1 MPEIA
6 RAFKISLNDLEW
18 VAAFHAKKD
27 KPHCHLVVWNKNQ
40 DISIRRKP
48 FINYKQIKS
57 AVAKGVFK
65 EELKAMYEIKD
76 VSKSEIG
83 KMSKEE
89 IDTYKE
95 SLKEMYQNEEIYLN
109 AIDTEKAQNFVNER
123 LEDMEENEIIYIV
136 NNSDPNNYTQIK
148 KLDDK
153 KYEFKNIGERAI
165 LYKDN
170 TYLEAVTFLSK
181 FSNLRVIK
189 SESELNQFI
198 QNRKEEFNNIE
209 DELKEIMPS
218 IFNTPIISSNI
229 KQENIEQI
237 INKMKEFE
245 IDKSQYNSL
254 IEEIKNK
261 IKYSIEFLYNN
272 YEKNNKNLETDRTY
286 KKIIDNLISMEEFE
300 EIYSYKFYEDIRYKE
315 GSISHCGYP
324 DYMWQSGAER
334 NIYC

>member
-1 MPEIA
+1 
-6 RAFKISLNDLEW
+6 
-18 VAAFHAKKD
+18 
-27 KPHCHLVVWNKNQ
+27 
-40 DISIRRKP
+40 
-48 FINYKQIKS
+48 
-57 AVAKGVFK
+57 
-65 EELKAMYEIKD
+65 MYEIKD

-109 AIDTEKAQNFVNER
+109 AIDTEKAQNFVNET
-123 LEDMEENEIIYIV
+123 LEDMEENEII

>member
-1 MPEIA
+1 MGCSFS
-6 RAFKISLNDLEW
+6 R
-18 VAAFHAKKD
+18 KKD

-109 AIDTEKAQNFVNER
+109 AIDTEKAQNFVNET

-153 KYEFKNIGERAI
+153 NMSLRI
-165 LYKDN
+165 LEK
-170 TYLEAVTFLSK
+170 
-181 FSNLRVIK
+181 
-189 SESELNQFI
+189 ELFYI
-198 QNRKEEFNNIE
+198 
-209 DELKEIMPS
+209 
-218 IFNTPIISSNI
+218 
-229 KQENIEQI
+229 
-237 INKMKEFE
+237 
-245 IDKSQYNSL
+245 
-254 IEEIKNK
+254 
-261 IKYSIEFLYNN
+261 
-272 YEKNNKNLETDRTY
+272 
-286 KKIIDNLISMEEFE
+286 KIIHI
-300 EIYSYKFYEDIRYKE
+300 
-315 GSISHCGYP
+315 
-324 DYMWQSGAER
+324 
-334 NIYC
+334 

>member
-109 AIDTEKAQNFVNER
+109 AIDTEKAQNFVNET

-198 QNRKEEFNNIE
+198 QNRKEEFN
-209 DELKEIMPS
+209 KAR
-218 IFNTPIISSNI
+218 
-229 KQENIEQI
+229 
-237 INKMKEFE
+237 
-245 IDKSQYNSL
+245 
-254 IEEIKNK
+254 
-261 IKYSIEFLYNN
+261 KYRS
-272 YEKNNKNLETDRTY
+272 NNK
-286 KKIIDNLISMEEFE
+286 
-300 EIYSYKFYEDIRYKE
+300 
-315 GSISHCGYP
+315 
-324 DYMWQSGAER
+324 
-334 NIYC
+334 